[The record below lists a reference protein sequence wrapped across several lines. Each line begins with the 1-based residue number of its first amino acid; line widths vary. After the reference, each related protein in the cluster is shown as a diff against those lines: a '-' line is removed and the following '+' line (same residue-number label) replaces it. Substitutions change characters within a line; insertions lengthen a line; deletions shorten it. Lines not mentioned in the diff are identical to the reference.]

1 MTANPYP
8 GRLRKLTLREQAIME
23 LDRVVAWLETGAVDD
38 TRVFGTTDERDWML
52 RMCAALLAL
61 LDEHE
66 VDEFGRCTRCREPR
80 SGLRKALPGSRRA
93 PTCAVLDAVL
103 AAFGD
108 TVEAVW
114 SRVLAT
120 LGSDMTE
127 DEVRD
132 WLATPPPAPEPAMS
146 LFNVDVIGG
155 YGFGAAEFNL
165 EQVKS
170 LPEAPDET
178 TDPISGWFRR
188 PYILDDEP
196 TEPGTAL
203 RVVNHYRQQAKV
215 WRTPEELAGESETVV
230 LPRLEVADTI
240 PMYLPSFGPVVRA

>member
-1 MTANPYP
+1 
-8 GRLRKLTLREQAIME
+8 ME

-38 TRVFGTTDERDWML
+38 AHVLGSDDERDWML

-61 LDEHE
+61 LNEHE

-93 PTCAVLDAVL
+93 SSCAVLDHVI

-108 TVEAVW
+108 SVETVW
-114 SRVLAT
+114 TRVLTT
-120 LGSDMTE
+120 LGADMTE
-127 DEVRD
+127 DEVRE
-132 WLATPPPAPEPAMS
+132 WLATPPVPEAPSPS

-170 LPEAPDET
+170 LPETPDES

-188 PYILDDEP
+188 PYIFAEDP

-203 RVVNHYRQQAKV
+203 RAVNQYRQQAKV
-215 WRTPEELAGESETVV
+215 WRTPEELACESDTAV
-230 LPRLEVADTI
+230 LPRLEFADTV
-240 PMYLPSFGPVVRA
+240 PMYLPSFGPAVRA